1 MKLLGQNFYK
11 CLGNFPNKQ
20 EKNLK
25 ELRNEMEQSGRKKN
39 VDHKIP

>member
-20 EKNLK
+20 EKELK
-25 ELRNEMEQSGRKKN
+25 RTKKWN
-39 VDHKIP
+39 GIVWNKKEC